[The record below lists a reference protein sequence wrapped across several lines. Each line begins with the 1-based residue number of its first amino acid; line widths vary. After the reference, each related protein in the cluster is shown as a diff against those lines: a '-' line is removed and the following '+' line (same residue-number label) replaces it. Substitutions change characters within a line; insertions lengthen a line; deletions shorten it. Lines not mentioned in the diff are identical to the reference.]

1 MPLPQTFERGFL
13 PFVARL
19 FLAAIF
25 VQGAL
30 GKITGWSGQAQ
41 YMARH
46 GMRFV
51 QPLLAIALAIEALG
65 VLCIV
70 LGVKTRS
77 AAAVM
82 AVYLLVVSVQ
92 LHAFWAVTDPVQAGT
107 LQTHFLK
114 NLAISG
120 GLLMVAAYG
129 PGRWAVQPA
138 TKQ

>member
-1 MPLPQTFERGFL
+1 MPLPQSLERGLL

-30 GKITGWSGQAQ
+30 GKIFGWSGQAQ

-51 QPLLAIALAIEALG
+51 QPLLGVALTIEALG
-65 VLCIV
+65 VLCLV
-70 LGVKTRS
+70 LGVKAR
-77 AAAVM
+77 AAAAIM
-82 AVYLLVVSVQ
+82 CLYLLAVSVL
-92 LHAFWAVTDPVQAGT
+92 LHNFWAVQDPAAAGN

-129 PGRWAVQPA
+129 PGRWAVQPSA
-138 TKQ
+138 